1 MDVTTDTF
9 EQEVLERSREKP
21 VVVDF
26 WAAWCGPCRA
36 LGPVLEEEIA
46 ARAGEVEL
54 AKVDVDSNQELA
66 MRYGIQ
72 GIPAVKAYRD
82 GQVVGEFVGALPR
95 PMVAEFLDGLTG
107 PSGAEQLVAELHSSG
122 ELPEVV
128 AAVEDGDHERA
139 LGLLMEEIAAAPAE
153 KRDRLRVLAVL
164 LFGDLGPEH
173 PVTMRYRR
181 QLAAALY

>member
-1 MDVTTDTF
+1 MDVTTESF
-9 EQEVLERSREKP
+9 EQDVLERSHEKP

-36 LGPVLEEEIA
+36 LGPVLEEEAA
-46 ARAGEVEL
+46 ARADAVEL

-66 MRYGIQ
+66 LRYGVQ
-72 GIPAVKAYRD
+72 GIPAVKAYRN
-82 GQVVGEFVGALPR
+82 GEVVAEFVGALPR

-107 PSGAEQLVAELHSSG
+107 PSGAEQVVAELRSSG
-122 ELPEVV
+122 DLPEV
-128 AAVEDGDHERA
+128 AAALEEGDHERA
-139 LGLLMEEIAAAPAE
+139 LELLMEEIASAADGQ
-153 KRDRLRVLAVL
+153 RDRLRVLAVL

-173 PVTMRYRR
+173 PVAMRYRR